1 MASDCHKRDAANSH
15 RDEVASLLRSKADWR
30 VDGLARCL
38 HTANIPEGIT
48 LGNSRNSEMNLILKR
63 EAISNY
69 MFYLAFEN
77 SIETGY
83 VTEKLFDGLIA
94 GTVPIYLG
102 STVEARKLIP
112 HPKSVI
118 FLDDFKVVQH
128 TFFRTLA
135 K

>member
-1 MASDCHKRDAANSH
+1 MQLIINLLIVHSLSH
-15 RDEVASLLRSKADWR
+15 FDLMLRK
-30 VDGLARCL
+30 
-38 HTANIPEGIT
+38 
-48 LGNSRNSEMNLILKR
+48 GNSRNSEMNLILKR

-102 STVEARKLIP
+102 SAPDAKKLIP
-112 HPKSVI
+112 HPKAVI
-118 FLDDFKVVQH
+118 FLEDFKVFPLSLGLLNAIV
-128 TFFRTLA
+128 A
-135 K
+135 KTP